1 MDQKNGNSLVM
12 TLQRARRVIKIVIG
26 FTVLLVGLL
35 MLALPGP
42 AVVVIPLGLGI
53 LATEF
58 VWARNLLKRFK
69 DGANNFKNS
78 VLNRKPKTKGP

>member
-1 MDQKNGNSLVM
+1 MDQKNRNSLIM
-12 TLQRARRVIKIVIG
+12 TLQQARRAIKIVIG
-26 FTVLLVGLL
+26 FTVLLIGLL

-42 AVVVIPLGLGI
+42 AVVVIPIGLGI

-58 VWARNLLKRFK
+58 VWAKNMLKRFK

-78 VLNRKPKTKGP
+78 MLNHKSKTNDQ